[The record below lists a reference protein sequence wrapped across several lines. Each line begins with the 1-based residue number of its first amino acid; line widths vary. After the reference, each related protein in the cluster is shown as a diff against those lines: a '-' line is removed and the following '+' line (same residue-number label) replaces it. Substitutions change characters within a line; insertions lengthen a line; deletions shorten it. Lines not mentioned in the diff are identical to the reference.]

1 MKTPIHASISTKPF
15 ALILYLD
22 NDYIV
27 ENNAYIIGL
36 AGLGHELDTFTLLY
50 TSPFSLFGQILL
62 KKNHTH
68 RFLYLVS
75 PILYQKKKLIDL
87 IFNDIFLTKN
97 IKENSH
103 LGKKKS
109 KFQLCFLVLFL
120 SSSSRHFLLISFC
133 SFFLSNN

>member
-27 ENNAYIIGL
+27 ENNASIIGL

-62 KKNHTH
+62 KKNHKHTI
-68 RFLYLVS
+68 LYLVS
-75 PILYQKKKLIDL
+75 PILYQKK
-87 IFNDIFLTKN
+87 NSLT
-97 IKENSH
+97 
-103 LGKKKS
+103 
-109 KFQLCFLVLFL
+109 
-120 SSSSRHFLLISFC
+120 
-133 SFFLSNN
+133 

>member
-68 RFLYLVS
+68 THFYISSLPYFT
-75 PILYQKKKLIDL
+75 KKK
-87 IFNDIFLTKN
+87 T
-97 IKENSH
+97 H
-103 LGKKKS
+103 
-109 KFQLCFLVLFL
+109 
-120 SSSSRHFLLISFC
+120 
-133 SFFLSNN
+133 

>member
-22 NDYIV
+22 YDYIV

-62 KKNHTH
+62 KTHTH
-68 RFLYLVS
+68 TFLYLGT
-75 PILYQKKKLIDL
+75 PILYQK
-87 IFNDIFLTKN
+87 NSLT
-97 IKENSH
+97 
-103 LGKKKS
+103 
-109 KFQLCFLVLFL
+109 
-120 SSSSRHFLLISFC
+120 
-133 SFFLSNN
+133 